1 MNKDWFVASL
11 TNSNHKGEAMSNS
24 ILVTGGAGF
33 IGSNFVLDWLAGGG
47 GPVVNLDKL
56 TYAGNLEN
64 LRSVEDDDRYTF
76 AHGDICDAAL
86 VAGLFEE
93 HRPRAIVHFAA
104 ESHVDRSIVG
114 PEAFLR
120 TNIDGTFT
128 LLQAARTYYN
138 GLPGEER
145 ERFRFLHVSTD
156 EVYGTLTPE
165 APAFHEETPYAPN
178 SPYAASKA
186 ASDHLVRAWVH
197 TYGLPAIIT
206 NCSNNYGPYQF
217 PEKLIPL
224 MIANALAG
232 KALPVYGDGQQVRDW
247 LYVGDHASALRVVLE
262 RGRRGETYNV
272 GGGNQRTNLEVVTT
286 LCALL
291 DELVPE
297 SQFKPHIQLVKYVTD
312 RPGHD
317 RRYAIDARKLEGELG
332 WHAQES
338 FETGLRKT
346 VQWYLANSAWVDDVT
361 SGAYQQWVKKNYGD
375 RDAAREVVAGGEGS
389 R

>member
-1 MNKDWFVASL
+1 MRLAGKTEEITCSD
-11 TNSNHKGEAMSNS
+11 S

-33 IGSNFVLDWLAGGG
+33 IGSNFVLDWLAADCGAI
-47 GPVVNLDKL
+47 VNLDKL
-56 TYAGNLEN
+56 TYAGNPEN
-64 LRSVEDDDRYTF
+64 LASVESSGAYTF
-76 AHGDICDAAL
+76 VQGDICDAEL
-86 VAGLFEE
+86 VASLLQK
-93 HRPRAIVHFAA
+93 HKPRAVVHFAA

-128 LLQAARTYYN
+128 LLQAARAYY
-138 GLPGEER
+138 GSLASADQG
-145 ERFRFLHVSTD
+145 RFRFLHVSTD

-224 MIANALAG
+224 MIANALQG
-232 KALPVYGDGQQVRDW
+232 KSLPVYGDGQQVRDW
-247 LYVGDHASALRVVLE
+247 LYVGDHASALRTVLE
-262 RGRRGETYNV
+262 RGRVGETYNV
-272 GGGNQRTNLEVVTT
+272 GGGNQRSNLEVVKTV
-286 LCALL
+286 CALL
-291 DELVPE
+291 DELVPG
-297 SQFKPHIQLVKYVTD
+297 SKFRPHLQLVKYVTD

-317 RRYAIDARKLEGELG
+317 RRYAIDARKLEAELG
-332 WHAQES
+332 WRAQES

-346 VQWYLANSAWVDDVT
+346 VEWYLRNAPWVENVT
-361 SGAYQQWVKKNYGD
+361 SGAYQQWMTQNYSGRGEKVAVD
-375 RDAAREVVAGGEGS
+375 ERSTAAAGE
-389 R
+389 RAI

>member
-1 MNKDWFVASL
+1 MSAEQNL
-11 TNSNHKGEAMSNS
+11 MERQGEHARP

-33 IGSNFVLDWLAGGG
+33 IGSNFVLEWFTAGN
-47 GPVVNLDKL
+47 GPVINLDKL
-56 TYAGNLEN
+56 TYAGNPEN
-64 LRSVEDDDRYTF
+64 LASIADHPGYTF
-76 AHGDICDAAL
+76 VRGDICDADL
-86 VAGLFEE
+86 VKDLLER

-128 LLQAARTYYN
+128 LLRAAKAY
-138 GLPGEER
+138 LDSLDDSER
-145 ERFRFLHVSTD
+145 ARFRFLHVSTD
-156 EVYGTLTPE
+156 EVYGTLAPDD
-165 APAFHEETPYAPN
+165 PAFHEETPYAPN

-197 TYGLPAIIT
+197 TYGLPGIIT

-224 MIANALAG
+224 MIANARSG
-232 KALPVYGDGQQVRDW
+232 KPLPVYGDGQQVRDW
-247 LYVGDHASALRVVLE
+247 LYVADHCRALMSVLE
-262 RGRRGETYNV
+262 RGRIGETYNV
-272 GGGNQRTNLEVVTT
+272 GGCNQRTNLEVVKT

-291 DELVPE
+291 DELLPE
-297 SQFKPHIQLVKYVTD
+297 SQFRPHKQLVTYVAD

-317 RRYAIDARKLEGELG
+317 RRYAINAEKLERELG
-332 WHAQES
+332 WTPQES

-346 VQWYLANSAWVDDVT
+346 VEWYLTNTEWVDHVT
-361 SGAYQQWVKKNYGD
+361 SGAYQHWMEQNYGS
-375 RDAAREVVAGGEGS
+375 RETAAAGS
-389 R
+389 AK

>member
-1 MNKDWFVASL
+1 
-11 TNSNHKGEAMSNS
+11 MSKC

-33 IGSNFVLDWLAGGG
+33 IGSNFVLDWMASNG

-64 LRSVEDDDRYTF
+64 LASVEANPSYTF
-76 AHGDICDAAL
+76 VRGDICDAEL
-86 VAGLFEE
+86 VATLLRE
-93 HRPRAIVHFAA
+93 HRPQAIVHFAA
-104 ESHVDRSIVG
+104 ESHVDRSIAG

-128 LLQAARTYYN
+128 LLQAARGYYDS
-138 GLPGEER
+138 LQGEER

-156 EVYGTLTPE
+156 EVYGTLMPDD
-165 APAFHEETPYAPN
+165 PAFHEETPYAPN

-186 ASDHLVRAWVH
+186 ASDHLARAWVH

-224 MIANALAG
+224 MISNALQG

-247 LYVGDHASALRVVLE
+247 LYVGDHCRALRAVLE
-262 RGRRGETYNV
+262 RGRVGETYNV
-272 GGGNQRTNLEVVTT
+272 GGGNQRSNLEVVTT

-291 DELVPE
+291 DELVPA
-297 SQFKPHIQLVKYVTD
+297 SKFRPHLDLVKYVTD

-317 RRYAIDARKLEGELG
+317 RRYAIDARKLEAELQ
-332 WHAQES
+332 WRAEES

-346 VQWYLANSAWVDDVT
+346 VGWYLANSAWVEGVT
-361 SGAYQQWVKKNYGD
+361 SGAYQQWVTQNYSG
-375 RDAAREVVAGGEGS
+375 RGAAGAGSPPDGRVAIGAGKVA